1 MTYTVDPAA
10 LRRAARRL
18 EDDAGELCAR
28 RTAVVAPDAGALTTS
43 VRLALRACTDGTS
56 EVEAAFTANA
66 DGLRYVARTAADTD
80 TLVGEHLLE
89 LGWPLWS
96 S

>member
-1 MTYTVDPAA
+1 MSYTVDPAA

-28 RTAVVAPDAGALTTS
+28 RASVAVPDAGVLTPL
-43 VRLALRACTDGTS
+43 VRLALTACTDGTT

-66 DGLRYVARTAADTD
+66 DGLRYVARTATDTD
-80 TLVGEHLLE
+80 ALVGEHLLE